1 MKIYETK
8 LSSQNL
14 GSSTLIILR
23 GTVSAINETFNSFY
37 NLSGTS
43 EGAKIDI
50 NDNGENSIGT
60 FWTTEALMRRYWQNR
75 FLYLNPNIKDK
86 LVYNNE
92 CEDANLYVSMNIAEM
107 RQHPEAFMNFDKS
120 YLNDGYQMGKISA
133 EKNDFSFKEAAHAHV
148 SKAQE

>member
-1 MKIYETK
+1 
-8 LSSQNL
+8 
-14 GSSTLIILR
+14 
-23 GTVSAINETFNSFY
+23 
-37 NLSGTS
+37 LSGTS
-43 EGAKIDI
+43 ERAKIDI

-107 RQHPEAFMNFDKS
+107 RQHPEVFMNFDKS